1 MANAITSKEFNSKKT
16 AQAAARREYGADYA
30 TLVTIDEF
38 AEKWYISE
46 IAADVKE
53 EVEEPDDHCVVCHNG
68 PQKLNDAGV
77 CANCADQAAP
87 ASEPQ
92 PAESTSDDEPESA
105 APAGLLAGLCGL
117 LAGTVTS
124 TPPAQPAPKEAPKTT
139 GLIIEK
145 DRPEQNGVKRPSA
158 GGLCRAVWDAC
169 WAHQE
174 ITGTPPTAKEV
185 KAIAET
191 NGWNPNNA
199 SIEYYQWRKFNG
211 ITGRVAKAAPAQAE
225 VETKV
230 EGE

>member
-1 MANAITSKEFNSKKT
+1 MITKDQAITSKEFNTKKA
-16 AQAAARREYGADYA
+16 AQTAARRKYGADYP
-30 TLVTIDEF
+30 TLVTIDKLD
-38 AEKWYISE
+38 EKWYISE
-46 IAADVKE
+46 IASDVKK
-53 EVEEPDDHCVVCHNG
+53 EVEEPD
-68 PQKLNDAGV
+68 
-77 CANCADQAAP
+77 DQAAP

-117 LAGTVTS
+117 LAGTVTI
-124 TPPAQPAPKEAPKTT
+124 TPPAQPAPKAEPKTT

-145 DRPEQNGVKRPSA
+145 NRPEQNGVKRPSA

-174 ITGTPPTAKEV
+174 TTGLPPTAKEV
-185 KAIAET
+185 KGLAET

-211 ITGRVAKAAPAQAE
+211 ITGRVAKAAPAQAK

-230 EGE
+230 EGD

>member
-1 MANAITSKEFNSKKT
+1 MNEITSKEFNSKKS
-16 AQAAARREYGADYA
+16 AQAAARKVYGADYA
-30 TLVTIDEF
+30 NLVSIDELD
-38 AEKWYISE
+38 EKWYVSE
-46 IAADVKE
+46 NAE
-53 EVEEPDDHCVVCHNG
+53 PEEPQTDDEKAAMV
-68 PQKLNDAGV
+68 
-77 CANCADQAAP
+77 ADQETPDVTVEP
-87 ASEPQ
+87 ATNAEPSD
-92 PAESTSDDEPESA
+92 ATTSTDEPEVA
-105 APAGLLAGLCGL
+105 APAGLLAGLCGII
-117 LAGTVTS
+117 AGTVTVQE
-124 TPPAQPAPKEAPKTT
+124 PAAPAPKAEPKTT

-145 DRPEQNGVKRPSA
+145 NRPEQNGVKRPSA

-191 NGWNPNNA
+191 NGWNLNNA

-211 ITGRVAKAAPAQAE
+211 ISGRVAKAAPAQAE

>member
-1 MANAITSKEFNSKKT
+1 MANAITSKEFNSKKS
-16 AQAAARREYGADYA
+16 AQAAALKVYGTDYA
-30 TLVTIDEF
+30 DKVSIYTLD
-38 AEKWYISE
+38 EKWYVSE
-46 IAADVKE
+46 I
-53 EVEEPDDHCVVCHNG
+53 VEEP
-68 PQKLNDAGV
+68 QTDAEKEAIV
-77 CANCADQAAP
+77 ADQETP
-87 ASEPQ
+87 DVTVEPSD
-92 PAESTSDDEPESA
+92 ATTSTDEPDNV
-105 APAGLLAGLCGL
+105 APAGLLAGLCGII
-117 LAGTVTS
+117 AGTVTLQE
-124 TPPAQPAPKEAPKTT
+124 PAAPAPKAEPKTT

-145 DRPEQNGVKRPSA
+145 NRPEQNGVKRPSA

-174 ITGTPPTAKEV
+174 IAGTPPTAKEV

>member
-1 MANAITSKEFNSKKT
+1 MANAITSKEFNSKKA
-16 AQAAARREYGADYA
+16 AQAAARKVYGADYA
-30 TLVTIDEF
+30 DLVSIDELD
-38 AEKWYISE
+38 EKWYVSE
-46 IAADVKE
+46 LAAE
-53 EVEEPDDHCVVCHNG
+53 PVEETAAETTVEPATNAE
-68 PQKLNDAGV
+68 PSDATT
-77 CANCADQAAP
+77 
-87 ASEPQ
+87 
-92 PAESTSDDEPESA
+92 STGEPEVA
-105 APAGLLAGLCGL
+105 APAGLLAGLCGII
-117 LAGTVTS
+117 AGTVTVQE
-124 TPPAQPAPKEAPKTT
+124 PAAPAPKAEPKTT

-145 DRPEQNGVKRPSA
+145 NRPEQNGVKRPSA

>member
-1 MANAITSKEFNSKKT
+1 MNEMNEITSKEFNSKKA
-16 AQAAARREYGADYA
+16 AQAAARKVYGPDYA
-30 TLVTIDEF
+30 DKVSIDELD
-38 AEKWYISE
+38 EKWYVSE
-46 IAADVKE
+46 ITP
-53 EVEEPDDHCVVCHNG
+53 EEP
-68 PQKLNDAGV
+68 QTDAEKDAMV
-77 CANCADQAAP
+77 REQETPDVTVEP
-87 ASEPQ
+87 ATNAEPSD
-92 PAESTSDDEPESA
+92 ATSSTGEPEVA
-105 APAGLLAGLCGL
+105 APAGLLASLCGII
-117 LAGTVTS
+117 AGTVTVQE
-124 TPPAQPAPKEAPKTT
+124 PAAPAPKAEPKTT

-145 DRPEQNGVKRPSA
+145 NRPEQNGVKRPSA

-211 ITGRVAKAAPAQAE
+211 ITGRVKAAPAQAE

>member
-1 MANAITSKEFNSKKT
+1 M
-16 AQAAARREYGADYA
+16 Q
-30 TLVTIDEF
+30 
-38 AEKWYISE
+38 
-46 IAADVKE
+46 
-53 EVEEPDDHCVVCHNG
+53 EP
-68 PQKLNDAGV
+68 
-77 CANCADQAAP
+77 AAP
-87 ASEPQ
+87 APK
-92 PAESTSDDEPESA
+92 AE
-105 APAGLLAGLCGL
+105 
-117 LAGTVTS
+117 
-124 TPPAQPAPKEAPKTT
+124 PKTT

-145 DRPEQNGVKRPSA
+145 NRPEQNGVKRPSA

-174 ITGTPPTAKEV
+174 TTGTPPTAKEV
-185 KAIAET
+185 KAIAEA

>member
-1 MANAITSKEFNSKKT
+1 MANAITSKEFNSKKA
-16 AQAAARREYGADYA
+16 AQAAARKVYGADYA
-30 TLVTIDEF
+30 DKVSIDTLD
-38 AEKWYISE
+38 EKWYVSE
-46 IAADVKE
+46 IVKE
-53 EVEEPDDHCVVCHNG
+53 PQTDAEKDTMVADQETPDVTVEPATNAEPSDATASTDEPDNV
-68 PQKLNDAGV
+68 
-77 CANCADQAAP
+77 
-87 ASEPQ
+87 
-92 PAESTSDDEPESA
+92 
-105 APAGLLAGLCGL
+105 APAGLLAGLCGII
-117 LAGTVTS
+117 AGTVTVQE
-124 TPPAQPAPKEAPKTT
+124 PAPPAPKAEPKTT

-145 DRPEQNGVKRPSA
+145 NRPEQNGVKRPSA

-169 WAHQE
+169 WAHQG

-225 VETKV
+225 VKV

>member
-1 MANAITSKEFNSKKT
+1 MTNAITSKEFNSKKA
-16 AQAAARREYGADYA
+16 AQAAARKVYGADYA
-30 TLVTIDEF
+30 NLVSIDELD
-38 AEKWYISE
+38 EKWYVSE
-46 IAADVKE
+46 NAE
-53 EVEEPDDHCVVCHNG
+53 PEEPQTDDEKAAMV
-68 PQKLNDAGV
+68 
-77 CANCADQAAP
+77 ADQETPDVTVEP
-87 ASEPQ
+87 ATNAEPSD
-92 PAESTSDDEPESA
+92 PATSDDEPEIA
-105 APAGLLAGLCGL
+105 APAGLLAGLCGII
-117 LAGTVTS
+117 AGTVTVQE
-124 TPPAQPAPKEAPKTT
+124 PAAPAPKAEPKTT

-145 DRPEQNGVKRPSA
+145 NRPEQNGVKRPSA

>member
-1 MANAITSKEFNSKKT
+1 MNAITSKEFNSKKA
-16 AQAAARREYGADYA
+16 AQAAARKVYGAEYG
-30 TLVTIDEF
+30 TLVTID
-38 AEKWYISE
+38 ALDEKWYVSE
-46 IAADVKE
+46 I
-53 EVEEPDDHCVVCHNG
+53 VEEP
-68 PQKLNDAGV
+68 LTDAEKDAMV
-77 CANCADQAAP
+77 ADQETATAAEPSDPSTNDDPAEETAP
-87 ASEPQ
+87 AS
-92 PAESTSDDEPESA
+92 
-105 APAGLLAGLCGL
+105 LLAGLCGII
-117 LAGTVTS
+117 AGTVTVQE
-124 TPPAQPAPKEAPKTT
+124 PAAPAPKAEPKTT

-145 DRPEQNGVKRPSA
+145 NRPEQNGVKRPSA

-191 NGWNPNNA
+191 NGWNLNNA

>member
-1 MANAITSKEFNSKKT
+1 MANAITSKEFNSKKA
-16 AQAAARREYGADYA
+16 AQAAARKVYGADYA
-30 TLVTIDEF
+30 DKVSIDTF
-38 AEKWYISE
+38 DEKWYVSE
-46 IAADVKE
+46 I
-53 EVEEPDDHCVVCHNG
+53 VEEP
-68 PQKLNDAGV
+68 QKDAMV
-77 CANCADQAAP
+77 REQETTDVTVEP
-87 ASEPQ
+87 ATNAEPSD
-92 PAESTSDDEPESA
+92 ATTSTDEPDNV
-105 APAGLLAGLCGL
+105 APAGLLAGLCGII
-117 LAGTVTS
+117 AGTVTVQE
-124 TPPAQPAPKEAPKTT
+124 PAAPAPKAEPKTT

-145 DRPEQNGVKRPSA
+145 NRPEQNGVKRPSA

-211 ITGRVAKAAPAQAE
+211 IIGRVAKSAPAQAE

>member
-1 MANAITSKEFNSKKT
+1 MANAITSKEFNSKKS

-30 TLVTIDEF
+30 TIVTIDEF
-38 AEKWYISE
+38 EEKWYISE
-46 IAADVKE
+46 IAAEVKE
-53 EVEEPDDHCVVCHNG
+53 EVEEPDDH
-68 PQKLNDAGV
+68 
-77 CANCADQAAP
+77 CADQAAP

-92 PAESTSDDEPESA
+92 PAESTATDEPESA
-105 APAGLLAGLCGL
+105 APAGLLGALCGQL
-117 LAGTVTS
+117 SGTVTI
-124 TPPAQPAPKEAPKTT
+124 TPPAQPAPKAEPKTT

-145 DRPEQNGVKRPSA
+145 NRPEQNGVKRPSA

-174 ITGTPPTAKEV
+174 TTGLPPTAKEV
-185 KAIAET
+185 KALAEA
-191 NGWNPNNA
+191 NSWNPNNA

-211 ITGRVAKAAPAQAE
+211 ITGRVKAAPAQAK

>member
-1 MANAITSKEFNSKKT
+1 M
-16 AQAAARREYGADYA
+16 Q
-30 TLVTIDEF
+30 
-38 AEKWYISE
+38 
-46 IAADVKE
+46 
-53 EVEEPDDHCVVCHNG
+53 EP
-68 PQKLNDAGV
+68 
-77 CANCADQAAP
+77 AAP
-87 ASEPQ
+87 APK
-92 PAESTSDDEPESA
+92 AE
-105 APAGLLAGLCGL
+105 
-117 LAGTVTS
+117 
-124 TPPAQPAPKEAPKTT
+124 PKTT

-145 DRPEQNGVKRPSA
+145 NRPEQNGVKRPSA

-174 ITGTPPTAKEV
+174 ETGNPPTAKEV

-225 VETKV
+225 TKV

>member
-1 MANAITSKEFNSKKT
+1 MSITSKEFNSKKA
-16 AQAAARREYGADYA
+16 AQAAARKVYGADYA
-30 TLVTIDEF
+30 DKVSIDELDETWYVSENQPEEPQTD
-38 AEKWYISE
+38 AEKDAMVRE
-46 IAADVKE
+46 QETPDVT
-53 EVEEPDDHCVVCHNG
+53 VEHATNAEPSD
-68 PQKLNDAGV
+68 PSTSND
-77 CANCADQAAP
+77 
-87 ASEPQ
+87 
-92 PAESTSDDEPESA
+92 PAEET
-105 APAGLLAGLCGL
+105 APAGLLAGLCGII
-117 LAGTVTS
+117 AGTVTVQE
-124 TPPAQPAPKEAPKTT
+124 PAAPAPKAEPKTT

-145 DRPEQNGVKRPSA
+145 NRPEQNGVKRPSA

-169 WAHQE
+169 WAHQAA
-174 ITGTPPTAKEV
+174 TGTPPTAKEV